1 LALKDDIARLIH
13 QEENLRFS
21 RFDEEDA
28 WALGLL
34 MQKRAAERK
43 LPLVIDIRHRGRPL
57 FYTALAGTTPDNPEW
72 VRRKCNVVFRYH
84 RSSYRMGRELALKGK
99 ELGPGDGVDPAE
111 YATHGGSFPIHVKGV
126 GIVGAVTVSGIPQR
140 EDHNFTIE
148 MISEYLNIPHDEV
161 KLGPESVA

>member
-1 LALKDDIARLIH
+1 LALKDDIARLIL
-13 QEENLRFS
+13 QEEVLRFS
-21 RFDEEDA
+21 RFDEDDA

-43 LPLVIDIRHRGRPL
+43 LPLVIDIRHKGRPL
-57 FYTALAGTTPDNPEW
+57 FYAALAGTSPDNPEW

-99 ELGPGDGVDPAE
+99 ELGAGDGVDPAE

-126 GIVGAVTVSGIPQR
+126 GIAGAVTVSGIPQR
-140 EDHNFTIE
+140 DDHNFTVE
-148 MISEYLNIPHDEV
+148 MISEFLKIPHDEV
-161 KLGPESVA
+161 KLGPETSA